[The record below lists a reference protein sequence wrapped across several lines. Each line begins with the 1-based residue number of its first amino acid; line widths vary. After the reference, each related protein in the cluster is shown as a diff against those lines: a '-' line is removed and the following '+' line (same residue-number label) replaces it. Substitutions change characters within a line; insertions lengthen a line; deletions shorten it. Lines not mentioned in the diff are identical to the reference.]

1 MQGSLQDREQLMRA
15 VHLLYMMSSS
25 NEGRSPR
32 LPYTE
37 FFNKEVSRRADLA
50 QEYMIWR
57 HTLVQTFSHS
67 QCCPPVLHLRQ
78 PASKTLV
85 QAQVFPLFAPDP
97 SLQID

>member
-1 MQGSLQDREQLMRA
+1 MRA
-15 VHLLYMMSSS
+15 VHLLYLMSTS

-57 HTLVQTFSHS
+57 HTLVLTHPSTANNDSLTCVHS
-67 QCCPPVLHLRQ
+67 SQL
-78 PASKTLV
+78 TMLV
-85 QAQVFPLFAPDP
+85 
-97 SLQID
+97 